1 MEKTRR
7 LIPWLSGSLATLVAL
22 FIVAAT
28 LPNTGRVIIDRA
40 FSPPSI
46 YIQPQPWVVC
56 YILALTF
63 VPVLCIF
70 ILGRRWV
77 FFQWF
82 GWIILACVLVSMFF
96 V

>member
-7 LIPWLSGSLATLVAL
+7 PIPWVSGSLATVVAL

-28 LPNTGRVIIDRA
+28 LPNTSRVVVDRT
-40 FSPPSI
+40 FSPVHNH
-46 YIQPQPWVVC
+46 IQAQPWVVC

-70 ILGRRWV
+70 ILSRRWV
-77 FFQWF
+77 FFEWF
-82 GWIILACVLVSMFF
+82 GWIILACVLLSM